1 MEAGAPLHQ
10 DPQHPMPPPSAGA
23 VRAAESSGP
32 GWVAFASAYLA
43 IAGGMH
49 VIWGIV
55 ALSNKSAFHED
66 GLVWS
71 KLDTWGWIA
80 IVLGALQMVAA
91 LMIFARRF
99 AGQWLGGVLAIAG
112 VFLSFLAA
120 GAYPIWSVMALV
132 ANGLVLWAVTTHG
145 DEFDD

>member
-1 MEAGAPLHQ
+1 
-10 DPQHPMPPPSAGA
+10 MPPPSAGA

-80 IVLGALQMVAA
+80 IVLGGLQMIAA

>member
-10 DPQHPMPPPSAGA
+10 DPQHTMPPPSAGA

-80 IVLGALQMVAA
+80 IVLGGLQMVAA